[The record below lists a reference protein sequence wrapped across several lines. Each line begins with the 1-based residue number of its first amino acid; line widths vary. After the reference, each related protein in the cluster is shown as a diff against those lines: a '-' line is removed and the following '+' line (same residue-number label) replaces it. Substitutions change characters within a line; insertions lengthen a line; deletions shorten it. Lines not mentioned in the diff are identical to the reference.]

1 PTGATGAT
9 GPAGPT
15 GATGATGPA
24 GPTGPAGVAGIAGIA
39 GATGAGIAAYANV
52 YNLATL
58 AGATIIG
65 GADVPFSN
73 NGPLVGVT
81 HTPGTTSIVVPST
94 GSYEIIYNLSI
105 SAGIGASIAIAVNGT
120 VNAATQ
126 ISALVAT
133 GELSGNTILSLTAGD
148 EITLRNNSAVALTLT
163 LAPNV
168 SAQMD
173 ILLLD

>member
-1 PTGATGAT
+1 M
-9 GPAGPT
+9 
-15 GATGATGPA
+15 
-24 GPTGPAGVAGIAGIA
+24 
-39 GATGAGIAAYANV
+39 

-58 AGATIIG
+58 ADATIVG
-65 GADVPFSN
+65 GADIPFSN
-73 NGPLVGVT
+73 NGPLLGIA
-81 HTPGTTSIVVPST
+81 HTPATTIIIVPLT
-94 GSYEIIYNLSI
+94 GNYEIIYNVSV

-133 GELSGNTILSLTAGD
+133 GELSGNTILSLNAGD
-148 EITLRNNSAVALTLT
+148 ELTLRNNSAVALTLT

-168 SAQMD
+168 SSQLD